1 MRRTRAWR
9 TMAGM
14 KAPKDPTGQPA
25 EAAPETRSQR
35 ADRWAQA
42 MVDGLNRNVRAEHE
56 DPGAPDEDAG
66 HRQLWK
72 DIGAESAA
80 ARQSAAPL
88 THKESSRP
96 QEHTSELQALM
107 RMSDAEFCMKKKKK
121 KLHNQQ
127 R

>member
-56 DPGAPDEDAG
+56 DPGAPDEDAA
-66 HRQLWK
+66 HSQRWQE
-72 DIGAESAA
+72 IGAELAA
-80 ARQSAAPL
+80 KRQSAEPL
-88 THKESSRP
+88 TPTESSRRRAQAMVAGVNRHVRP
-96 QEHTSELQALM
+96 RQEDHMA
-107 RMSDAEFCMKKKKK
+107 DPPPG
-121 KLHNQQ
+121 
-127 R
+127 